1 MLDINPKPPTKP
13 IVDTAMP
20 VIPAQPSAESIS
32 KKGVMVILSA
42 DALKLSR
49 DLQAVVNDPD
59 KEPTARLD
67 ASVQLRQMAAQI
79 LTAK

>member
-1 MLDINPKPPTKP
+1 MLDITSKLPSKP
-13 IVDTAMP
+13 IADTPAP
-20 VIPAQPSAESIS
+20 VIPAQPPADSIS
-32 KKGVMVILSA
+32 KKGAIVILSP

-59 KEPTARLD
+59 KEPVARLD